1 MWTSLSSNL
10 PERLARGPTAWVGAL
25 EVGAAFVLLA
35 GLTLVDPLGRLLLA
49 LGATVVLAV
58 GLRDLFLRPTVVA
71 DRDGLII
78 VDGLARVQARWA
90 DVERLRIVTDRRAPL
105 LEVDLGA
112 RVVVLGRRRLG
123 AAPYL
128 VLEELE
134 ALRADLGA

>member
-1 MWTSLSSNL
+1 MTSEI
-10 PERLARGPTAWVGAL
+10 PPRVVIGPVARVGAI
-25 EVGAAFVLLA
+25 EVGVGVVLLA

-58 GLRDLFLRPTVVA
+58 GLRDLFLRPTLVA
-71 DRDGLII
+71 DRDGLVI

-123 AAPYL
+123 AAPYQ

-134 ALRADLGA
+134 ALRTDPGA